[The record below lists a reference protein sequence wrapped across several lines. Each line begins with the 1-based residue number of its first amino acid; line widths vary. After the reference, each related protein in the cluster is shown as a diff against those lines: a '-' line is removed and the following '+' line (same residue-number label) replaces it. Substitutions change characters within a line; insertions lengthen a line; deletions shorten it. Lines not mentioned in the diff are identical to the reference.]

1 MLKVATSLILV
12 LLLITSFTALQQAP
26 AAWAEETLSLTT
38 RLAHVED
45 ECGRLRNNPDG
56 TFYSG
61 DAFKIA
67 YAVGLGPDIVF
78 THLEVTYDVWILD
91 ASGSTG
97 MSGEWLFQV
106 SREVE
111 AGSYEIA
118 FTAYGIRTYT
128 YVEGNETMIAYTDV
142 EVSSVQTVTVVP
154 YDPQFTV
161 MLTYPLFKDS
171 GWNSYEKPFVALV
184 QYNGNGASGSTAQRA
199 IVDSYSYAVTGMK
212 SVLDPERC
220 LNSNLSD
227 CSDLL
232 RKEFPDARVY
242 WWNGTECGVEFEGDR
257 RYARLVLN
265 MTTEDSLENILQ
277 DGYSTVSVN
286 ITFFSTRF
294 SLQPQP
300 LFEAAYTYL
309 PAGFRQPLLVEAY
322 RPVNEGWIQDPE
334 AQITLTV
341 KPTGDT
347 TYGDYLLASASDRLD
362 NEASDIF
369 RGDLYSMGN
378 QVFKANGSLSALVN
392 KTSLSTYAATLIVEG
407 YGRVYRVN
415 VTNIFAFSSEPVE
428 LYVNMVGG
436 GLNITRVYEGS
447 TYISLDLDIAKEAG
461 GVKQITVYDP
471 DGSLIKNYILP
482 DAASNSILGSTGWF
496 GPYFITIPLSSST
509 GSLLTV
515 KYENIWG
522 ASSEIQVPVSPYQE
536 SSIMISP
543 EFAYLLGLLIIALI
557 LAAVIRSAVRGN

>member
-1 MLKVATSLILV
+1 MSVG
-12 LLLITSFTALQQAP
+12 
-26 AAWAEETLSLTT
+26 T
-38 RLAHVED
+38 RLIHVED
-45 ECGRLRNNPDG
+45 EWCGRLRNNPDG

-67 YAVGLGPDIVF
+67 YAVGLGPDTVF
-78 THLEVTYDVWILD
+78 THLEVTYDAGILD

-106 SREVE
+106 SRAAE
-111 AGSYEIA
+111 AGSYEIV
-118 FTAYGIRTYT
+118 FTAYGIHTYT
-128 YVEGNETMIAYTDV
+128 YVEGNETIIGYSDV
-142 EVSSVQTVTVVP
+142 EASSVQTVTIVP
-154 YDPQFTV
+154 YDPHFTV

-184 QYNGNGASGSTAQRA
+184 RYNGNGASGNTAQRA
-199 IVDSYSYAVTGMK
+199 IIDSYSYAVTGMK

-220 LNSNLSD
+220 LNSNLAD

-232 RKEFPDARVY
+232 RKEFPDIRAS
-242 WWNGTECGVEFEGDR
+242 WSNGTECGVEFEGDR

-265 MTTEDSLENILQ
+265 MIGDDLKNILQ

-309 PAGFRQPLLVEAY
+309 PEGFRQPLIVKAY
-322 RPVNEGWIQDPE
+322 KPVNGGWIPDPE

-362 NEASDIF
+362 NEEASDIF
-369 RGDLYSMGN
+369 RGDLYSMGT
-378 QVFKANGSLSALVN
+378 QVFKAHSSLSALVN
-392 KTSLSTYAATLIVEG
+392 KTSPSTYATTLIVEG

-415 VTNIFAFSSEPVE
+415 VTNMFAFSSEPVE

-436 GLNITRVYEGS
+436 GLNITRIYEGS
-447 TYISLDLDIAKEAG
+447 TYVSLDLDIAKQAG
-461 GVKQITVYDP
+461 GVKQITIYDQ
-471 DGSLIKNYILP
+471 DGTLIKNYVLP

-496 GPYFITIPLSSST
+496 GPYFITIPLSSRT
-509 GSLLTV
+509 GSPLTV

-557 LAAVIRSAVRGN
+557 LAAVIRRAVRGN